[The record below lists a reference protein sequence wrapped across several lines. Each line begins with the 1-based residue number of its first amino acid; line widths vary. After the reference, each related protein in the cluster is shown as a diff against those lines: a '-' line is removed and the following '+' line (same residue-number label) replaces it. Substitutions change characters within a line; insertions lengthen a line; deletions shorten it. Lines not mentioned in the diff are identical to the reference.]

1 MKKLRLTRLLAVI
14 LAVIMVLP
22 LFVACKKD
30 TYDNEKDQLV
40 VALEEPDG
48 VFNSFFATSGNDTTV
63 AGTVAAGMIS
73 MDKNAK
79 IVFGPEHPSV
89 ALDFMQKIT
98 YDPNNPN
105 ATTVIDGVSYTDY
118 YFVLKNKVKFSDGTP
133 LTIKD
138 VLFTYYVY
146 LDTSYIGSSTM
157 YSTDIV
163 GLDAYRAQTEDEN
176 AQENL
181 DAQMLRSAVVRRNS
195 LIEAYKDIRKNE
207 YNDNLVAAG
216 LKDEISYTLDDAG
229 VRHYTL
235 TSTIRDKIRE
245 QYPAV
250 DSTETSMGEDL
261 AADYEY
267 VARTFYEELETD
279 YSNNMGSWDTDDLRD
294 LILNDTQMFLYAEG
308 LIPDE
313 LNDQGQYR
321 PSANHQYRDWTDADK
336 QRAINLV
343 FENKMPNEFETIL
356 TAWGTATTALEQ
368 FKAEAY
374 TFYLK
379 SNKGTVP
386 NIKGITWNKQWLAD
400 DPASVSLDESM
411 IPDSTIFNKE
421 AKTITITNE
430 DAVTTTYPLAE
441 YDANGNLVSGFE
453 VVKIRIHEVDPKAV
467 YNFSITPMPMHI
479 YSQQEQINAWDGL
492 QNFGVNMGDINFMTD
507 MRKITIPVGAGAYQ
521 ASNEKGT
528 VTGSSLK
535 YEDFYTGT
543 SVYFVRNEYFYTLFS
558 GWDSATQSEI
568 FKKRDMSKPDEF
580 AYVTCSEEDA
590 KSNNAKIKR
599 YHYYVINSMKMWSTL
614 KAGSVHYASPS
625 AKSDTISE
633 LNESKNRNQFGY
645 VRVDN
650 LGYGYIGINAGQP
663 GLENVHVRRAIAHS
677 IDLQLFLNYYPGGLA
692 EIIYRSMSA
701 VSWAYPKG
709 LTEAYYPYDSSSARS
724 KIREELELAV
734 ADGYLTNVSNAY
746 YYKGKPLKLTFTISG
761 DTQDHPA
768 YQVLYNAAE
777 ILNNTFGTDITV
789 KTDISA
795 LKRLA
800 TGSLQ
805 VWAAAWSSTV
815 DPDMYQV
822 YHKDSVATSVWN
834 WGYREIWA
842 DPTTA
847 AEMYSFERG
856 VIDRLSQRI
865 EDARSMLEQEA
876 RMAIYEMALNDVME
890 LCVEIPTYQRKNLF
904 AFNKNIIDENSLLL
918 SEDSN
923 SVKQVTPYQ
932 DPMSRIWEVS
942 FVNQD

>member
-163 GLDAYRAQTEDEN
+163 GLDAYRTQTEDEN

-216 LKDEISYTLDDAG
+216 LKDQISYTLDDAG

-245 QYPAV
+245 QYPATEGS
-250 DSTETSMGEDL
+250 STAMGVDL

-492 QNFGVNMGDINFMTD
+492 QNFGVNMGDTNFMTD

-822 YHKDSVATSVWN
+822 YHKGSVATSIWN

-842 DPTTA
+842 DATTA

-923 SVKQVTPYQ
+923 SAKQVTPYQ

>member
-834 WGYREIWA
+834 WGYREILA

>member
-535 YEDFYTGT
+535 HEDFYTGT

-795 LKRLA
+795 LRKLA

-834 WGYREIWA
+834 WGYREILA
-842 DPTTA
+842 DTTTA